1 MKSHLV
7 TGPPPELLA
16 TTLGN
21 ILIARNLMCA
31 VAESCTGGMIGAAL
45 TEVAGSSSWFR
56 GGVIAYDNTV
66 KMNLLG
72 VPESVLHS
80 YGAVSAETVAA
91 MASGAAILFA
101 VDCAVAVSG
110 IAGPGGGS
118 AEKPVGLVYIGTFV
132 AGITTTSRHVFPGD
146 RRAVRE
152 ATVTTA
158 LQELIDRLNDG
169 VYR

>member
-7 TGPPPELLA
+7 TGPSPELLA
-16 TTLGN
+16 TTLGG
-21 ILIARNLMCA
+21 ILIARKLICA

-45 TEVAGSSSWFR
+45 TAVAGSSEWFR
-56 GGVIAYDNTV
+56 GGVIAYDNIV

-72 VPESVLHS
+72 VPEPVLHTQ
-80 YGAVSAETVAA
+80 GAVSAETVAA
-91 MASGAAILFA
+91 MALGAAKLFA

-110 IAGPGGGS
+110 IAGPGGGT

-146 RRAVRE
+146 RSAVRE
-152 ATVTTA
+152 ATVATA
-158 LQELIDRLNDG
+158 LQELIDRLND
-169 VYR
+169 